1 MMSESIS
8 ERRLKDQ
15 SGTPSAN
22 VSDVFKMLEKAQNV
36 FLELTA
42 TDKKKYEEL
51 ATQFLNDNRSLDIEG
66 TEELL
71 NQFNEINEHKVDY
84 SVPLQDIR
92 AVDFP
97 RLGQNNKIEFKFDLL
112 TDDHTETHATALT
125 MYDARKQFL
134 TKTFKAN
141 TYYEELFKR
150 DEVEFALN
158 NLRQL
163 IEKYPDEKYRYRFV
177 IDNKDDV
184 EQYYLRAVV
193 DVSRYKTYDNG
204 MILFLA
210 LMGMEGYQNDTK
222 NKFYVESAVL
232 TDSKISLAFKSKKIV
247 KLKKGVTV
255 RIGVTVRNSEIA
267 DEAAEFRFMY
277 WISYNGK
284 TITLIDEP
292 LFRVNHGYKVETNT
306 QGLKQLGNISEREK
320 QIFQAIDD
328 ARVYDPMKPGAMEKL
343 FQSLINARQKL
354 PENYRSKVEG
364 LHGNT
369 ARNTYSL
376 LELFDKFE
384 GFATDL
390 KNDEVLWDIRARLN
404 NYILH

>member
-1 MMSESIS
+1 MSESIS